1 MFIVN
6 SYTFAVILCI
16 ITMLCWGSWA
26 NTMNL
31 KPKSWPNPLFYWDYC
46 LGIVLFTLLLGLT
59 LGSLGNEGRSFIP
72 DLKQAGIK
80 SIGSA
85 FLGGVIFNLSN
96 LLWVAAAAV
105 AGMSVAFPIAVGLA
119 LVIGVILNY
128 VTEAKGDPVWLF
140 IGVGLVVIAI
150 VVNAIAYRT
159 VPKKQE
165 GDTKKGVILSILAG
179 VIMGFFYLFVA
190 QSVSLDFK
198 NPESGLMTPYSAV
211 FMFSIGCY
219 LSGFIWNTY
228 FMYKPVEGVPSTYS
242 QYVKERLL
250 KVHISGIIGG
260 AIWAMGL
267 SFSIIAAEQ
276 AGPAISYGLGQGSTM
291 VGAAWGVFVW
301 REFKDAPKSTNK
313 LLALMFVC
321 FIAGLIMITLARN
334 A

>member
-6 SYTFAVILCI
+6 SYAFAVALCV

-46 LGIVLFTLLLGLT
+46 LGIVLFTLVLGLT
-59 LGSLGNEGRSFIP
+59 LGSIGNEGRAFIP
-72 DLKQAGIK
+72 DLQQASWK
-80 SIGSA
+80 AIGSA
-85 FLGGVIFNLSN
+85 LLGGVVFNLSN

-128 VTEAKGDPVWLF
+128 ITEAKGDPILLF
-140 IGVGLVVIAI
+140 AGVGLVVVAI
-150 VVNAIAYRT
+150 VVNALAYRT
-159 VPKKQE
+159 VPKKE
-165 GDTKKGVILSILAG
+165 KGDTKKGVILSILAG
-179 VIMGFFYLFVA
+179 IIMGFFYVFVA
-190 QSVSLDFK
+190 KGVSMDFK
-198 NPESGLMTPYSAV
+198 NPAPGLMTPYSAV

-219 LSGFIWNTY
+219 ISGFLWNTY
-228 FMYKPVEGVPSTYS
+228 FMYKPVEGVASTYK
-242 QYVKERLL
+242 QYFKERPI
-250 KVHISGIIGG
+250 KVHISGIAGG

-276 AGPAISYGLGQGSTM
+276 AGPAISYGLGQGATL

-301 REFKDAPKSTNK
+301 KEFKDAPRSTNK